1 MVPIAHR
8 PFTSGKDRSRITRS
22 FLRSDAPGK
31 ACYARVSRQCS
42 LNELPGRLRTL
53 PGVLLDQVAQL
64 APLAQSLSASSHIKA
79 GGPPPVKSRAAN
91 AKLLRVGLSRRRSVG
106 HRAHNALEIP
116 PELLPMLGKRV
127 PFP

>member
-64 APLAQSLSASSHIKA
+64 APLAQPLSASSRIEA
-79 GGPPPVKSRAAN
+79 RGPPPVKSRAAN
-91 AKLLRVGLSRRRSVG
+91 AKLLRVGLSRGRALGPGTDNPRGVPPG
-106 HRAHNALEIP
+106 H
-116 PELLPMLGKRV
+116 LP
-127 PFP
+127 

>member
-8 PFTSGKDRSRITRS
+8 PFTSGKDRSRITRT
-22 FLRSDAPGK
+22 LLPSDAPGN
-31 ACYARVSRQCS
+31 AGSARASRQCS

-64 APLAQSLSASSHIKA
+64 APLAQPLSASSRIEA
-79 GGPPPVKSRAAN
+79 RGPPPVKSRAAN
-91 AKLLRVGLSRRRSVG
+91 AKLLRVGLSRGRSLG
-106 HRAHNALEIP
+106 HGTDNPREIP

-127 PFP
+127 PKP